1 MNKKIIFMGTPDFAC
16 TILERLLYGNDNVV
30 AVVSQPDKKVGRKQ
44 QLQPTPVKEL
54 AVAHQIPVLQ
64 PVSIRHDYQDIL
76 SYHPDIIITCAYGQM
91 IPQEVLEAPVYG
103 SINVHASLLP
113 KLRGGAP
120 IHKAIINGDHKSGVS
135 IMRMV
140 DKMDAGAVMAQCE
153 VPILETDTT
162 GDLYAR
168 LKTAGAELLM
178 ESLPSIFDGT
188 AVFVEQDEKEATFAY
203 NISKEEEKIGF
214 HRPVRDVYNHIR
226 GLIPAPIGYG
236 VIQGKKIKFHQVRMI
251 SQLHSYLPGECIGM
265 LEGGFAIACK
275 DGFLIADKLQME
287 GKSAMDA
294 KSFYNGAG
302 KQLVGNC
309 FM

>member
-16 TILERLLYGNDNVV
+16 TILEHLLYGNDNVV

-54 AVAHQIPVLQ
+54 AVNHQIPVLQ

-91 IPQEVLEAPVYG
+91 IPKEVLDAPVYG

-188 AVFVEQDEKEATFAY
+188 AVFVEQDEKEATCAY
-203 NISKEEEKIGF
+203 NIS
-214 HRPVRDVYNHIR
+214 
-226 GLIPAPIGYG
+226 
-236 VIQGKKIKFHQVRMI
+236 
-251 SQLHSYLPGECIGM
+251 
-265 LEGGFAIACK
+265 
-275 DGFLIADKLQME
+275 
-287 GKSAMDA
+287 
-294 KSFYNGAG
+294 
-302 KQLVGNC
+302 
-309 FM
+309 